1 MPISPSLFT
10 WQSGLASYS
19 IYVDVESSGAC
30 PFGHSTCLRQKTSS
44 SSSLV
49 PGTGHLSRPFAFSRR
64 LHRCLA
70 FGLSNLTPM
79 LSRQLGP
86 FVVDRRATARA
97 TEMLSHSTQP
107 NRKFERALQKLTQ
120 TASLIKIG
128 YKEN

>member
-1 MPISPSLFT
+1 
-10 WQSGLASYS
+10 
-19 IYVDVESSGAC
+19 
-30 PFGHSTCLRQKTSS
+30 LRLCFCGGGGVFEVFLCFCDGVFVCFFWS
-44 SSSLV
+44 
-49 PGTGHLSRPFAFSRR
+49 SRPFVFSRR